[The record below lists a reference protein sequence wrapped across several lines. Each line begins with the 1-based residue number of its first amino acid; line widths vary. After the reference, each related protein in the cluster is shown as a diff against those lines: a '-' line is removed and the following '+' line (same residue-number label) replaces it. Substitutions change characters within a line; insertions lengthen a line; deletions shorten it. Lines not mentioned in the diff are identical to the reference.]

1 MRTNETGEHV
11 ALALDAAQSKKAEN
25 LSLLQLP
32 QEASA
37 FTDYFLICS
46 GGNPRQVQAIADEID
61 ERLSRAGVEPLHRE
75 GYQVAEW
82 ILLDYVDFVVHIFNV
97 GDSDARLRNL
107 ERLWKHSR
115 HLTRAELLRAEKRP
129 AAAARAVAGRK
140 AAAKRGGGSRKRTAK
155 KVSPVRKA
163 LAGAGKK
170 KAAKK
175 KSAAKKRSKKR

>member
-1 MRTNETGEHV
+1 MKTKETREHV
-11 ALALDAAQSKKAEN
+11 ALVLEAAQSKKAEN
-25 LSLLQLP
+25 ISLLQLP

-75 GYQVAEW
+75 GYQLAEW

-115 HLTRAELLRAEKRP
+115 HLTRADLLRGEKAPTATR
-129 AAAARAVAGRK
+129 AAVAK
-140 AAAKRGGGSRKRTAK
+140 KAAKRGGKRPAK
-155 KVSPVRKA
+155 KASPVHKA

-170 KAAKK
+170 KVAKK
-175 KSAAKKRSKKR
+175 VRRKSKR

>member
-1 MRTNETGEHV
+1 MRTKETTEHV
-11 ALALDAAQSKKAEN
+11 ALVLEAVQNKKAEN
-25 LSLLQLP
+25 ISLLQLP

-46 GGNPRQVQAIADEID
+46 GGNARQVQAIADEVD
-61 ERLSRAGVEPLHRE
+61 DLLSRAGVEPLHRE
-75 GYQVAEW
+75 GYQLAEW

-97 GDSDARLRNL
+97 GASDERLRNL
-107 ERLWKHSR
+107 ERLWKHSQP
-115 HLTRAELLRAEKRP
+115 LTRAELLRGEKKP
-129 AAAARAVAGRK
+129 AAASTVAVTK
-140 AAAKRGGGSRKRTAK
+140 TAAKRGGGGRKRTAT

-170 KAAKK
+170 TATK